1 MEKAQWDPKFLI
13 WARQATPEIIEPAMA
28 GNEKALA
35 VAPLGQYAWI
45 AARATPIALPARTE
59 TLPTGDAFATE
70 RANGRNQVLKE
81 CAAMLKAQGF
91 KVVGYE

>member
-1 MEKAQWDPKFLI
+1 MKLNFDEAFLAWFRGKFPAT
-13 WARQATPEIIEPAMA
+13 ARAAEGGDLPAS
-28 GNEKALA
+28 GSLSD
-35 VAPLGQYAWI
+35 VHVGWH
-45 AARATPIALPARTE
+45 AARATPITLPARTE

-70 RANGRNQVLKE
+70 RANGRNQALKE

>member
-13 WARQATPEIIEPAMA
+13 WAEAELPDVVRALDLGNPEAQR
-28 GNEKALA
+28 ALS
-35 VAPLGQYAWI
+35 VGGHAWI
-45 AARATPIALPARTE
+45 AARATPLALPARTE

-70 RANGRNQVLKE
+70 RANGRNQALKE